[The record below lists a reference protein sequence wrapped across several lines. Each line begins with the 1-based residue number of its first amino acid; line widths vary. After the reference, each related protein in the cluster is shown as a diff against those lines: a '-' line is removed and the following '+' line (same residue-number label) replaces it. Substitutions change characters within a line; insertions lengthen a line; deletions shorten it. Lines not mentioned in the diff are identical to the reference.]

1 MKKAGVDFG
10 LTSTKIYWI
19 NDKGEDLYL
28 SSREISRSSL
38 VSVLRHSGVTDVCI
52 GGNGPTEGFERFRL
66 HRLSGDPIKNEK
78 LTQAKGARHLLL
90 VEARPPETKHIVV
103 SIGTG
108 TSYVAVNGEGY
119 DLPIGSTFGAG
130 SIDGL
135 LTALQ
140 LGTAA
145 DLDKLLGANGASY
158 DLMVSDAVPA
168 LRGTP
173 YDHWI
178 AASYAKAARR
188 AEGEAFDPLKFA
200 KSALNQLA
208 ADVYCRLALFE
219 ETPYR
224 GSRDVVVLGA
234 LPHRSHVV
242 RELIETTIRLL
253 GKTPIFPKRGEY
265 ALAVGAFQAINP

>member
-10 LTSTKIYWI
+10 LTSTKVYWI

-28 SSREISRSSL
+28 SSRDVSRSSL
-38 VSVLRHSGVTDVCI
+38 VSVLRHSGVTDICV
-52 GGNGPTEGFERFRL
+52 GGNGPTDGFEGFRL

-78 LTQAKGARHLLL
+78 LTQAKGAHHLLL
-90 VEARPPETKHIVV
+90 VEARPPETKHIVI

-119 DLPIGSTFGAG
+119 DYPIGSTFGAG
-130 SIDGL
+130 SVDGL
-135 LTALQ
+135 LAALGI
-140 LGTAA
+140 GTAA
-145 DLDKLLGANGASY
+145 DIDRLLGGTRASY

-178 AASYAKAARR
+178 ASSYAKAARR
-188 AEGEAFDPLKFA
+188 AEGETFDPLKFA
-200 KSALNQLA
+200 RSVINQLA
-208 ADVYCRLALFE
+208 ADLYCRLALFE

-224 GSRDVVVLGA
+224 GSRDVIVLGT
-234 LPHRSHVV
+234 LPRRSRVV
-242 RELIETTIRLL
+242 RELIEATIRLL

-265 ALAVGAFQAINP
+265 ALAVGAFNAINP